1 MIGARVGHG
10 IGLSLDEAPVLSSD
24 SDRTLEDGG
33 AYSLHVGIAGGFAS
47 AMVMPNN
54 EILWRG

>member
-10 IGLSLDEAPVLSSD
+10 IGLSLDEAPVLSAD
-24 SDRTLEDGG
+24 SDATLEDGG
-33 AYSLHVGIAGGFAS
+33 AYSLHVGTVGGFAS